1 MKLIKRVFFLFSLI
15 ILILS
20 GCGNTD
26 SLEIDEEINEEIEKN
41 NDTLNESIEKEQ
53 QPNSNASYLD
63 QEVPGN
69 TPILFAPGIVST
81 QHFEHSSITISPDG
95 NEIYWTRIEMPLS
108 PDNPHKIMFS
118 RRIDGVWSDPEEA
131 SFSGIYSND
140 GPVFSPDG
148 SKIYFHIKEV
158 LENGEKNFDIVYC
171 ERENDEWSE
180 IKRLSSEINTLYT
193 EGSVSFT
200 SSGEMFFSR
209 YLEEDDAYLFY
220 KSKYDNE
227 VFSSTELVFEDNI
240 NINVNPYVNRAGDI
254 LLFGSVNRPDGTG
267 QNNSDLYVSFLLND
281 GSWSEPVNLGETINT
296 TSNERFPSLSN
307 DGKYLF
313 FVSNRSL
320 PENIA
325 SELPQNGL
333 GDVYWVSA
341 DVIYDL
347 KPN

>member
-1 MKLIKRVFFLFSLI
+1 MRLIKSVFLLFTLI

-20 GCGNTD
+20 GCGDTD
-26 SLEIDEEINEEIEKN
+26 SLEMDKEIND
-41 NDTLNESIEKEQ
+41 DTANESIEEQ
-53 QPNSNASYLD
+53 QPTINVSYFD

-118 RRIDGVWSDPEEA
+118 KRIDGMWSVPEEA
-131 SFSGIYSND
+131 SFSGLYSND
-140 GPVFSPDG
+140 CPVFSPDG
-148 SKIYFHIKEV
+148 SRIYFYIKEE
-158 LENGEKNFDIVYC
+158 LENGERNFNIVYC
-171 ERENDEWSE
+171 ERENDEWGE
-180 IKRLSSEINTLYT
+180 IKRLSSEINTSSE

-200 SSGEMFFSR
+200 DSGEMFFSR
-209 YLEEDDAYLFY
+209 YKEEENAYLLY
-220 KSKYDNE
+220 KSKLQNE
-227 VFSSTELVFEDNI
+227 IFGTPELVFEEKTH
-240 NINVNPYVNRAGDI
+240 INVNPFINGAGDI
-254 LLFGSVNRPDGTG
+254 LLFGSVNRPNGTG
-267 QNNSDLYVSFLLND
+267 QNNSDLYVSFLLDD

-307 DGKYLF
+307 NGKYLF

-320 PENIA
+320 PENTA
-325 SELPQNGL
+325 SEELPQNGL